1 MRDFQ
6 IFFIIIFTIILASCT
21 GSVPDDNRPVITV
34 SILPQKYLVERVT
47 GDKFRINVLVPPGAS
62 AETYEPTPMQVRDL
76 AGSAI
81 YFRIGYMEFERTL
94 ISSLQ
99 TQNPE
104 VKFVNTADGTNL
116 IAAEI
121 VDHGD
126 HVHHYGVD
134 PHIWLSVPEVMIQ
147 AGNILEAVIDKD
159 PENQDLYMNNFSNF
173 MEELVSLHHELTEK
187 FGDLKHR
194 TFLIF
199 HPALGYFA
207 RDYGLTQIS
216 IEQEGKNPTAANMRK
231 IIDVARETGI
241 NDVLIQM
248 EFERENAKTVAR
260 ELGGEVIEIDPLSEN
275 WMDNMTE
282 IAEKLYIV
290 LNKQD

>member
-1 MRDFQ
+1 MRYLQ
-6 IFFIIIFTIILASCT
+6 IFLITILAVILASCT
-21 GSVPDDNRPVITV
+21 EPVRYDPKPVITV
-34 SILPQKYLVERVT
+34 SILPQKYLVERIT

-76 AGSAI
+76 AGSVI

-94 ISSLQ
+94 VRNLQ
-99 TQNPE
+99 SQNPE

-116 IAAEI
+116 IAADI

-134 PHIWLSVPEVMIQ
+134 PHIWLSIPDVMIQ
-147 AGNILEAVIDKD
+147 AGNMLEAVLDAD
-159 PENQDLYMNNFSNF
+159 PENQDLYMNNFSDF

-187 FGDLKHR
+187 FRDLKGR

-216 IEQEGKNPTAANMRK
+216 IEQEGKNPTAANMRQ
-231 IIDVARETGI
+231 IIDIARETGI
-241 NDVLIQM
+241 NDVFIQM

-290 LNKQD
+290 LNKQH